1 MAVEYA
7 MFMKRYVRHKITS
20 SPNFEVFLPSPSG
33 PMVLLNSKRRPGN
46 KDQPINVFVII
57 DQFYCITKN
66 SQTGKGSSPMI

>member
-1 MAVEYA
+1 MCAIKLHRVLILK
-7 MFMKRYVRHKITS
+7 F
-20 SPNFEVFLPSPSG
+20 FLLEPSG

-57 DQFYCITKN
+57 DQFCCITKN

>member
-1 MAVEYA
+1 MYA
-7 MFMKRYVRHKITS
+7 ITGLIMIHVIDS
-20 SPNFEVFLPSPSG
+20 SGPKSEVFLPSPSG

-57 DQFYCITKN
+57 DQFCCITKN